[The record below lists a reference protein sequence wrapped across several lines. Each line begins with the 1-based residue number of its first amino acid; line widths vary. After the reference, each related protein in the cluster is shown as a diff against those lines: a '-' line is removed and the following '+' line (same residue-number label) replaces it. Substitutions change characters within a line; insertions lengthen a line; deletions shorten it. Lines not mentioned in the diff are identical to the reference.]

1 VTGPLFV
8 KLEVTWV
15 DNPKVIAAGMA
26 GKGLHAAAMCLS
38 KRLETDGWIDRALLH
53 REGADDAL
61 IDQCIELGLLEVD
74 GRRVRPFGWLD
85 RNPSQGAIDAK
96 REAKAEAGRKGNH
109 TKWKHP
115 GEFADCD
122 VCQATRTSDR
132 TRSHTDPKS
141 SPDTET
147 ETETETTTPT
157 KSQDYSQPDAEPS
170 PPVVDEQ
177 SIRRT
182 AALVGRTVADHSGA
196 ANPGAYAATVT
207 AAILTGDD
215 PTDRDRITAAL
226 AVGGTPEMIAAGWVP
241 DPLATVL
248 GPIGGRRNDTT
259 PTRPAVAAFDP
270 ARHEAEAEA
279 QRRQLDALEA
289 HQ

>member
-1 VTGPLFV
+1 MTGPLFV

-26 GKGLHAAAMCLS
+26 GKGLHAVAMCLS
-38 KRLETDGWIDRALLH
+38 KRLETDGWIDRALLY

-61 IDQCIELGLLEVD
+61 IDECIGLDLLEAD

-85 RNPSQGAIDAK
+85 RNPSQGAIDAI
-96 REAKAEAGRKGNH
+96 RATKADAARRGNH
-109 TKWKHP
+109 KRWHGDGPIESCEK
-115 GEFADCD
+115 
-122 VCQATRTSDR
+122 CQVDRTSDR
-132 TRSHTDPKS
+132 TGSHPDRKS
-141 SPDTET
+141 SPDTDT
-147 ETETETTTPT
+147 ETDTST

-182 AALVGRTVADHSGA
+182 AALVGRSVADSSSA
-196 ANPGAYAATVT
+196 ANPVAYAATVT
-207 AAILTGDD
+207 ATILTGDD
-215 PTDRDRITAAL
+215 PTDRDRIVAAL
-226 AVGGTPEMIAAGWVP
+226 AAGDTPETIAAGWVP

-248 GPIGGRRNDTT
+248 GPIGAR
-259 PTRPAVAAFDP
+259 PQPEPRPALTAFDP
-270 ARHEAEAEA
+270 ARHAAEAEA

-289 HQ
+289 R